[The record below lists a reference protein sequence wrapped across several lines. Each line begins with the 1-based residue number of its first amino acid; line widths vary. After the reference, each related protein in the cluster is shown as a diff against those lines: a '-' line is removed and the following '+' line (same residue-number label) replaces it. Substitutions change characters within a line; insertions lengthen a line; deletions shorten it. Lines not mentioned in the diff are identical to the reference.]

1 MERKLISELMKNSR
15 RSDRELA
22 KAIGTSQP
30 TTTRLR
36 TKLEK
41 EGYIKEYTIIPR
53 FSKLGYHILAITY
66 LKLKREPTEKENAEA
81 KRTFL
86 DRLAK
91 IPHGIAMFKPGMGGP
106 FDTVAVSLHPD
117 YASVDSFRN
126 QMRNSI
132 LPNASDSVVFLVNLD
147 EESQNLPLTFSL
159 LANNLL
165 ELKEQ
170 E

>member
-1 MERKLISELMKNSR
+1 
-15 RSDRELA
+15 
-22 KAIGTSQP
+22 
-30 TTTRLR
+30 
-36 TKLEK
+36 
-41 EGYIKEYTIIPR
+41 
-53 FSKLGYHILAITY
+53 
-66 LKLKREPTEKENAEA
+66 
-81 KRTFL
+81 
-86 DRLAK
+86 
-91 IPHGIAMFKPGMGGP
+91 MGGP

-117 YASVDSFRN
+117 YASVDNFRN

-132 LPNASDSVVFLVNLD
+132 LPNVADLVVFLVNLD